1 MDDAYTVKVTA
12 LESGE
17 ETPEQLQALKA
28 GDCFLVA
35 DGWGDM
41 RDGAEGFFDNDTRIL
56 SRLVM
61 RVGQVRPSRL
71 SSGVSG
77 SSNTNRSGRLRSM
90 RPPCGRRLT

>member
-35 DGWGDM
+35 DGWGDL
-41 RDGAEGFFDNDTRIL
+41 REGAEFW
-56 SRLVM
+56 SRALGKPVASLDQDGDGRYAELETAADEPM
-61 RVGQVRPSRL
+61 M
-71 SSGVSG
+71 
-77 SSNTNRSGRLRSM
+77 RLR
-90 RPPCGRRLT
+90 L